1 MFSGGYE
8 TLKILI
14 ADDDKTVTKVL
25 ERLMVRWGHEVLV
38 ASDGRQAQL
47 LLEQNQE
54 IDIAILDWNMPHKT
68 GVDIIR
74 EQRTLPLGQQ
84 HPFYGI
90 ILTSNAEKQCMVQG
104 FDAGAD
110 DFITKPFD
118 VEVLKVRLRA
128 GERIIEAQKSL
139 FKRNAKLDE
148 EVKSRTEELSKTLAI
163 AERASEMKS
172 HFLAN
177 MSHEIRTPL
186 SGIVSYI
193 ELLLYSELTE
203 EQEHD
208 LRTIQSC
215 AHSLRTIINDVL
227 DFSKIEAGRMVI
239 EKAPFNVKSA
249 TEEIVE
255 LLKIV
260 AQEKEVEVILTY
272 QCGNTKYVGDK
283 IRYQQILS
291 NILSNAIKFSP
302 NKRGVSVLVEP
313 EMVDGIEQGIHLS
326 ISDTG
331 IGIHP
336 SKFEKI
342 FESFSQSDTSTT
354 RKYGGTGLGLTIVK
368 KLCELMSGSVW
379 VKSIEGIGSTFH
391 ISLPYQTSDKYIKT
405 SKEQLINEIGFENL
419 PVLLAEDNL
428 VNQQAIKRILE
439 KSGCIV
445 TVANNGQEA
454 IDAFKTSNIQC
465 ILLDIQMP
473 VMGGEQAAIHLR
485 KIMNEKDS
493 LVPIIALTANVFEQ
507 DKERY
512 IAAGIDEI
520 LGKPISYPDLFST
533 IHRLVKI

>member
-1 MFSGGYE
+1 LFSGGYE

-283 IRYQQILS
+283 IRYYQMQLS
-291 NILSNAIKFSP
+291 
-302 NKRGVSVLVEP
+302 SVL
-313 EMVDGIEQGIHLS
+313 
-326 ISDTG
+326 
-331 IGIHP
+331 
-336 SKFEKI
+336 
-342 FESFSQSDTSTT
+342 
-354 RKYGGTGLGLTIVK
+354 
-368 KLCELMSGSVW
+368 
-379 VKSIEGIGSTFH
+379 
-391 ISLPYQTSDKYIKT
+391 IK
-405 SKEQLINEIGFENL
+405 
-419 PVLLAEDNL
+419 
-428 VNQQAIKRILE
+428 
-439 KSGCIV
+439 
-445 TVANNGQEA
+445 EA
-454 IDAFKTSNIQC
+454 F
-465 ILLDIQMP
+465 
-473 VMGGEQAAIHLR
+473 
-485 KIMNEKDS
+485 
-493 LVPIIALTANVFEQ
+493 
-507 DKERY
+507 RY
-512 IAAGIDEI
+512 
-520 LGKPISYPDLFST
+520 
-533 IHRLVKI
+533 